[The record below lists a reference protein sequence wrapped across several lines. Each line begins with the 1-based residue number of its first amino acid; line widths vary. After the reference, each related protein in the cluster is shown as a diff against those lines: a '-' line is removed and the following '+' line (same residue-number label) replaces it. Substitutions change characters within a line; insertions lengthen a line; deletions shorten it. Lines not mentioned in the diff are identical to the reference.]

1 MRYNSDNV
9 VFEGY
14 DGTSWVNLGGVMDV
28 DKDTFISAES
38 SPTEDEDRLLFVT
51 AGTNRAIIKSDGKMG
66 IGTITPDADS
76 LVHIKNGALKAEDI
90 KINSMAANEN
100 SYITLKNDIIP
111 ENTNTISLGT
121 PAKKIKEL
129 FVGNNSI
136 WVGDKHKIGVSSD
149 GEMKLRKRKIDEL
162 PASIVTAYRANHGA
176 GTDTATIQSDVLNSF
191 VPAKTN
197 LNQVTI
203 DDYVNYV
210 RGKGWGGI
218 YDVATAETIFRD
230 NVDDYSEE
238 MVVSMWKNN
247 SNNETYSDRYVGIG
261 VVDPTE
267 QLHIGGNIMVD
278 NNIIG
283 GNIDKQLF
291 TS

>member
-1 MRYNSDNV
+1 MNH
-9 VFEGY
+9 E
-14 DGTSWVNLGGVMDV
+14 
-28 DKDTFISAES
+28 
-38 SPTEDEDRLLFVT
+38 
-51 AGTNRAIIKSDGKMG
+51 
-66 IGTITPDADS
+66 
-76 LVHIKNGALKAEDI
+76 
-90 KINSMAANEN
+90 
-100 SYITLKNDIIP
+100 
-111 ENTNTISLGT
+111 
-121 PAKKIKEL
+121 KE
-129 FVGNNSI
+129 
-136 WVGDKHKIGVSSD
+136 
-149 GEMKLRKRKIDEL
+149 KIDEL
-162 PASIVTAYRANHGA
+162 PASIVTAYRANHW
-176 GTDTATIQSDVLNSF
+176 SRNRYCHYSKVMWLNSF

-210 RGKGWGGI
+210 RGKGWGGGT

-247 SNNETYSDRYVGIG
+247 SNNETYSDRYVGVG

-291 TS
+291 TDALDKSVTIGGASINCIFLVVICKLILMPH